1 MRTASAEEQQ
11 YRKKLNRVEV
21 AAKTDPVGTFLEL
34 FEFTDRQRLLYMR
47 YARLRFGVEVRAT
60 EGDAQAFVTKIVEGG
75 LQIVGRG
82 PYKPIDALAI
92 VRPQRWPR
100 NLGEQALL
108 INLLCSYALADFTR
122 RAMIEIGWSFHEAG
136 YDVEDMDW
144 VMCQV
149 FLRIHRNRFVF
160 LGVLTEQGAGF
171 HRSLREEATE
181 RLAGL
186 LASKISLNR
195 NKRLSAALA
204 RRGQK
209 PFDALLEELPAAAL
223 VGWGNARREGSLKD
237 FEASVTRSLE
247 ELGSEAAIRP
257 DKVLD
262 ELHEQ
267 AGRSTGNAMAGEDED
282 LAEFE
287 RNETLRQ
294 QSSQLQ
300 CWVEKA
306 QLSTHERRVYELDMM
321 NLDTKAIAQ
330 QMAIAPSTVR
340 QYRKRYTNK
349 IRRAAG
355 L

>member
-1 MRTASAEEQQ
+1 M
-11 YRKKLNRVEV
+11 
-21 AAKTDPVGTFLEL
+21 
-34 FEFTDRQRLLYMR
+34 
-47 YARLRFGVEVRAT
+47 
-60 EGDAQAFVTKIVEGG
+60 
-75 LQIVGRG
+75 
-82 PYKPIDALAI
+82 
-92 VRPQRWPR
+92 
-100 NLGEQALL
+100 
-108 INLLCSYALADFTR
+108 
-122 RAMIEIGWSFHEAG
+122 
-136 YDVEDMDW
+136 
-144 VMCQV
+144 
-149 FLRIHRNRFVF
+149 
-160 LGVLTEQGAGF
+160 
-171 HRSLREEATE
+171 
-181 RLAGL
+181 
-186 LASKISLNR
+186 
-195 NKRLSAALA
+195 
-204 RRGQK
+204 
-209 PFDALLEELPAAAL
+209 PAAAL